1 MSGSWRN
8 KGAKLHA
15 PKRGAGTI
23 LADIFGLIPLIL
35 VLTLVLAF
43 FMKELPLRKTTAARK
58 AVPEDLE

>member
-1 MSGSWRN
+1 VAVFGSILTARTQSA
-8 KGAKLHA
+8 GIA
-15 PKRGAGTI
+15 PA

-35 VLTLVLAF
+35 MVTLVLAF